1 MKKPMLFYSFHNMV
15 FNLKQGQA
23 KATATNMILLLLQK
37 QMAEGE
43 VDPSLVHLGAVGA
56 GADLVRNADATLA
69 GKTSG

>member
-1 MKKPMLFYSFHNMV
+1 
-15 FNLKQGQA
+15 
-23 KATATNMILLLLQK
+23 
-37 QMAEGE
+37 MAEGE